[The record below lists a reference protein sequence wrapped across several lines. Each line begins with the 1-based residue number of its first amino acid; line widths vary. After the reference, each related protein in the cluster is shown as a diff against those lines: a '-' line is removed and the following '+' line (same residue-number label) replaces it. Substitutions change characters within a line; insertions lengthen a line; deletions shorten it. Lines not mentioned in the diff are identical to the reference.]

1 MSLKFCKFFNND
13 SKKKKISNFYIFI
26 QYSVGD
32 INKY

>member
-13 SKKKKISNFYIFI
+13 SKKKISNFYIFI